1 MRKKGSLV
9 SINSSK
15 LMNIHNDIGS
25 QPVTTIITGGNSHDF
40 EKNVMAKMDPVL
52 KIYDP
57 GYSGQ

>member
-15 LMNIHNDIGS
+15 LMNINNDNAS